1 MTNGSFEAVVLLTGD
16 QETDCALVA
25 NATKR
30 LADMAGEA
38 SQYIQRTM
46 IEDGVM
52 TIEWGKL
59 PTRETVAELLA
70 SA

>member
-1 MTNGSFEAVVLLTGD
+1 MTNGSFEAVVRLTGD

-38 SQYIQRTM
+38 SQYIQRTK
-46 IEDGVM
+46 IEDGAM

-59 PTRETVAELLA
+59 PTRESLDEFMAYA
-70 SA
+70 